1 VLVQIGTENTRHIF
15 RDMPADTAFFL
26 GHASSMDHA
35 ATCHSGT
42 SYAANL
48 RHNKGAQG
56 AARHATGQAN
66 VERGAARVVKRN
78 SRSTLRPAGRTIFF
92 LDDDAEA

>member
-1 VLVQIGTENTRHIF
+1 VLVQIGPENTRHIF
-15 RDMPADTAFFL
+15 RDVAADPTFFL
-26 GHASSMDHA
+26 GHTSSMDHA
-35 ATCHSGT
+35 ATCHFGT
-42 SYAANL
+42 GYAANL

-66 VERGAARVVKRN
+66 VERCAARVVKRN
-78 SRSTLRPAGRTIFF
+78 SRSTLRPGERTIFY